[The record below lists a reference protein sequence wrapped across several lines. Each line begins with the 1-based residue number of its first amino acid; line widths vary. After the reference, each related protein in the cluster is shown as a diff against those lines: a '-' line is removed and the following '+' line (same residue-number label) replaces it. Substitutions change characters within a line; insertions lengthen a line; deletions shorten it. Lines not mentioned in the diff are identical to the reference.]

1 MGSLALF
8 IHLLIGYDRLLF
20 IATCELEET
29 FKVASGIDLDFN
41 QLVWSIMI
49 HQTPTIKL
57 IDSPFGLI

>member
-8 IHLLIGYDRLLF
+8 IHLLISYDRLLF

-41 QLVWSIMI
+41 
-49 HQTPTIKL
+49 
-57 IDSPFGLI
+57 